1 MICDHYFPHPIGGP
15 LSNMLDECTRNGVE
29 LWLAIIIVKGSIK
42 KMLATIKK
50 KGSNEIGT

>member
-1 MICDHYFPHPIGGP
+1 
-15 LSNMLDECTRNGVE
+15 MLDECTRNGVE